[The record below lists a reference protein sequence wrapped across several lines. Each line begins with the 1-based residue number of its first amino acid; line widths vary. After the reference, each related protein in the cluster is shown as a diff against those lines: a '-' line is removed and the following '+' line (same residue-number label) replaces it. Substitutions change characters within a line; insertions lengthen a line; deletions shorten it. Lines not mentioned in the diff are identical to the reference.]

1 MLLVLD
7 NCEHVLQPTAELV
20 DALLR
25 AAPGLTI
32 VATSREPLRVAGEL
46 VFRVPSM
53 AIPDPEQRLA
63 PEELMRYEAVQLLR
77 DRASAAVPEF
87 AVDAENAEDV
97 ARICFRLDGLPLALE
112 LAAARIGALGTAT
125 LAERLDDSF
134 RLLRSGSRV
143 GPTRQQTLMATLQW
157 SHDLLEEDERLLL
170 RRLAVFAGGFDLAPA
185 TAWRRMPS
193 RMSSPDSW
201 RSRW

>member
-1 MLLVLD
+1 MLLA
-7 NCEHVLQPTAELV
+7 TAELV

-25 AAPGLTI
+25 VAPELTI

-63 PEELMRYEAVQLLR
+63 PEELLRYEAVQLLS
-77 DRASAAVPEF
+77 DRARAAVPDFE
-87 AVDAENAEDV
+87 VDEENAADI

-134 RLLRSGSRV
+134 KLLRSGSRV
-143 GPTRQQTLMATLQW
+143 GPTRQQTLAATLQW
-157 SHDLLEEDERLLL
+157 SHELLEDDERLLL
-170 RRLAVFAGGFDLAPA
+170 HRLAIFAGGFDLAVGRGGL
-185 TAWRRMPS
+185 RRGRPGGG
-193 RMSSPDSW
+193 R
-201 RSRW
+201 RR